1 MRVEGRC
8 AVSAEGPGV
17 VRDGEA
23 GALPS
28 DEAAGQE
35 LRQAGQRGEDR
46 VPIAPARAAH
56 GTDVDAER
64 ARDPLDQIGAQTV
77 FRRERVASQRRE
89 RVAGDALRAGAD
101 RGSFPASPRAGFPRP
116 DVSSRR

>member
-8 AVSAEGPGV
+8 TVPAEGPGV

-46 VPIAPARAAH
+46 VPIAPARAAL

-77 FRRERVASQRRE
+77 FRRERVASRR
-89 RVAGDALRAGAD
+89 RAPRCRAGAE